1 MKVKELAAKKKTFEK
16 LLLESIDKALGS
28 LGESARQSIYFHL
41 QSKFKI
47 TKQEIPQRLEAFE
60 DGLEKIFGLDAQFI
74 EILIMK
80 NLYSK
85 IGHPLEWKEDR
96 PLAFIEYV
104 KTAKQSFLKRSKEC
118 Q

>member
-1 MKVKELAAKKKTFEK
+1 VKVKELATKKKTFEK
-16 LLLESIDKALGS
+16 LLIESIDNALGS

-41 QSKFKI
+41 QSRFRI
-47 TKQEIPQRLEAFE
+47 TKQDIPQHLEAFE
-60 DGLEKIFGLDAQFI
+60 DGLEKIFGLGAQFI

-96 PLAFIEYV
+96 PLAFVEYV
-104 KTAKQSFLKRSKEC
+104 KTAEETFLKRSKER